1 MEPTKAD
8 STRTPILWIAP
19 ITDFDEIP
27 HTEKCS
33 RQQHEDQPRD
43 DISHQEAR
51 KRLFTR
57 DCTVHD
63 RFCLVVQPN
72 RSLAGNRRRIEHRNL
87 HFQNVLAVDPWSV
100 AGTYPAALNAALFD
114 AIEASISFQ
123 SFTNDSAASRWRS
136 VGADHCL
143 KCRENLLVS

>member
-1 MEPTKAD
+1 MRLNPSRSDGFGRLPIAD
-8 STRTPILWIAP
+8 L
-19 ITDFDEIP
+19 DEIP
-27 HTEKCS
+27 HTEECS

-43 DISHQEAR
+43 DISHQQAR
-51 KRLFTR
+51 KRLLTR
-57 DCTVHD
+57 DCTIHD

-72 RSLAGNRRRIEHRNL
+72 RSLASNRRSIGHRTL
-87 HFQNVLAVDPWSV
+87 HSQNVPAVNSWTEV
-100 AGTYPAALNAALFD
+100 GTCPAALNAALFD

-143 KCRENLLVS
+143 K